1 MEQFGPYRIEGLLGR
16 GGMGEVHRAYDTAHD
31 RVVAL
36 KLLSDPFVADE
47 AFRARF
53 RRESQIVA
61 RLREPHVIP
70 IHAYGEIDD
79 RLYLDMRLVEGKDL
93 KELLEDG
100 PLEPARAAGIV
111 EQVAGALDAAHE
123 DGLVHRDVKPSNV
136 LVTSAD
142 FVYLV
147 DFGIARS
154 MSGEGTSIT
163 GTGNVIGTLDY
174 MAPER
179 FGEGPITGLVD
190 VYALACVFFECL
202 TGRRPFLAEGAAAQM
217 GAHLNAPPPV
227 LSQERPGLPAALDA
241 VVARGMAKNPAD
253 RYATAREFAEAVRAA
268 LSAPAPA
275 LPTWQK
281 TLPGPVA
288 ALPPTLIGP
297 PSDPNPMPAAG
308 PPSGPNAAFSGLNQ
322 TLAAGPP
329 SGPNPTLGAPPPT
342 FAGPV
347 SQQHA
352 APAPQTPPRATPA
365 GHYAGP
371 PTGSYPPPARYTGP
385 SDKVAPVPLKSHRNR
400 WLALCGA
407 LAGIVVVALLVTY
420 LVTKDNTTQ
429 TAGPGPSTPV
439 TVTPPPSTTPPATT
453 SPPPSTSERKPA
465 HDEKLYAALP
475 AVYKQYTC
483 ADAAVPSGAAAAVEC
498 TDSNIGDVKIGNVV
512 FPQPTGAK
520 FLRFADAAAMDAF
533 FQNVVKT
540 QGLTRND
547 AQGACRPDK
556 YPKIWGTYYRAEVP
570 NPIPG
575 EFLTCFLGDPA
586 QLVWTEKKDLVAGIL
601 LSTKVTDNDQ
611 LDMLYQWWNTNI
623 LSEMPPA

>member
-36 KLLSDPFVADE
+36 KLLSDPFVGDE

-70 IHAYGEIDD
+70 IHAYGEIDG

-93 KELLEDG
+93 KELLEAG

-154 MSGEGTSIT
+154 MTAEGTSIT

-179 FGEGPITGLVD
+179 FGDAPITGLVD

-202 TGRRPFLAEGAAAQM
+202 TGRRPFPAEGAAAQM

-227 LSQERPGLPAALDA
+227 PSQERPGLPPALDA

-253 RYATAREFAEAVRAA
+253 RYPTARAFAEAVRTALAA
-268 LSAPAPA
+268 PVPPM
-275 LPTWQK
+275 PTWQH
-281 TLPGPVA
+281 TTPAPVN
-288 ALPPTLIGP
+288 PPTL
-297 PSDPNPMPAAG
+297 
-308 PPSGPNAAFSGLNQ
+308 
-322 TLAAGPP
+322 
-329 SGPNPTLGAPPPT
+329 
-342 FAGPV
+342 
-347 SQQHA
+347 
-352 APAPQTPPRATPA
+352 PAPLTPPRPMPIPTAPYGGPPT
-365 GHYAGP
+365 GTYAGP
-371 PTGSYPPPARYTGP
+371 PTGPRSAPIPVQPRPAP
-385 SDKVAPVPLKSHRNR
+385 QAKSQRNR
-400 WLALCGA
+400 WIALCAA
-407 LAGIVVVALLVTY
+407 LAGVVVVALVITY
-420 LVTKDNTTQ
+420 VVTKDGTTQ
-429 TAGPGPSTPV
+429 TGGPGPITPK
-439 TVTPPPSTTPPATT
+439 TVTDSPPSTPPETT
-453 SPPPSTSERKPA
+453 SDTTAPPSTSESKPA
-465 HDEKLYAALP
+465 PDNKLFAALP

-483 ADAAVPSGAAAAVEC
+483 VPAAPPAGAAAAAEC
-498 TDSNIGDVKIGNVV
+498 TDSNVGDVKIGNVV
-512 FPQPTGAK
+512 FRQPTGAR

-533 FQNVVKT
+533 FQDIVKT

-575 EFLTCFLGDPA
+575 EYLTCFLGDPA
-586 QLVWTEKKDLVAGIL
+586 QLVWTEKKELVAGIL
-601 LSTKVTDNDQ
+601 LSTKVKDNDE
-611 LDMLYQWWNTNI
+611 LDKLYQWWNTEI
-623 LSEMPPA
+623 LSDMPRN

>member
-36 KLLSDPFVADE
+36 KLLSGPNAADE

-70 IHAYGEIDD
+70 IHAYGEIDGQ
-79 RLYLDMRLVEGKDL
+79 LYLDMRLVEGQDL
-93 KELLEDG
+93 KELLAGG
-100 PLEPARAAGIV
+100 PLTPERAAGIV

-136 LVTSAD
+136 LVTSGD

-154 MSGEGTSIT
+154 MSAEGTSLT

-179 FGEGPITGLVD
+179 FGDAPITGLVD

-202 TGRRPFLAEGAAAQM
+202 TGSRPFPAEGAVAQM
-217 GAHLNAPPPV
+217 GAHLTAPPPA
-227 LSQERPGLPAALDA
+227 LSQARPGLPVALDT

-253 RYATAREFAEAVRAA
+253 RYPTAAAFAEAVRTA
-268 LSAPAPA
+268 LATPTPTPVPPI
-275 LPTWQK
+275 PTWQK
-281 TLPGPVA
+281 TLPGPVT
-288 ALPPTLIGP
+288 PPR
-297 PSDPNPMPAAG
+297 PMPA
-308 PPSGPNAAFSGLNQ
+308 PIY
-322 TLAAGPP
+322 
-329 SGPNPTLGAPPPT
+329 
-342 FAGPV
+342 V
-347 SQQHA
+347 
-352 APAPQTPPRATPA
+352 
-365 GHYAGP
+365 GP
-371 PTGSYPPPARYTGP
+371 PTGPYPGPPTGP
-385 SDKVAPVPLKSHRNR
+385 LTGPAPSPKSQRGR
-400 WLALCGA
+400 WIALCSA
-407 LAGIVVVALLVTY
+407 LAGVVVVALLITY
-420 LVTKDNTTQ
+420 LVTKDRTQ
-429 TAGPGPSTPV
+429 TGSPSPTPPV
-439 TVTPPPSTTPPATT
+439 TVTPGSSSTPS
-453 SPPPSTSERKPA
+453 PPSTSESSTPKPS

-483 ADAAVPSGAAAAVEC
+483 VDAATPAGAAAAVEC
-498 TDSNIGDVKIGNVV
+498 TDSNVGDVKIGNVV
-512 FPQPTGAK
+512 FPQPTGAR
-520 FLRFADAAAMDAF
+520 FLRFADAASMDAF
-533 FQNVVKT
+533 FQNIVKT

-570 NPIPG
+570 NPIRG
-575 EFLTCFLGDPA
+575 EYLTCFFGDPA
-586 QLVWTEKKDLVAGIL
+586 QLVWTEKENLVAGIL
-601 LSTKVTDNDQ
+601 LSTKVTNNDQ
-611 LDMLYQWWNTNI
+611 LDMLYQWWNTEI
-623 LSEMPPA
+623 LVDMGSA

>member
-36 KLLSDPFVADE
+36 KLLSGPNADDE

-70 IHAYGEIDD
+70 IHAYGEIDG

-154 MSGEGTSIT
+154 MTAEGTSIT

-179 FGEGPITGLVD
+179 FGDAPITGLVD

-202 TGRRPFLAEGAAAQM
+202 TGRRPFPAEGAAAQM

-227 LSQERPGLPAALDA
+227 LSQERPGLPPALDA

-253 RYATAREFAEAVRAA
+253 RYPTARAFADAARAA
-268 LSAPAPA
+268 VTAPAAP

-281 TLPGPVA
+281 TLPGPVTP
-288 ALPPTLIGP
+288 PPTL
-297 PSDPNPMPAAG
+297 A
-308 PPSGPNAAFSGLNQ
+308 
-322 TLAAGPP
+322 
-329 SGPNPTLGAPPPT
+329 APPPT
-342 FAGPV
+342 FSGPIP
-347 SQQHA
+347 QQHA
-352 APAPQTPPRATPA
+352 VPAPMTPPRPMPATP
-365 GHYAGP
+365 YAGP
-371 PTGSYPPPARYTGP
+371 PTGSYPGPRPFTGP
-385 SDKVAPVPLKSHRNR
+385 SGKLAPAAGGPAKSQRSR
-400 WLALCGA
+400 WIALCAA
-407 LAGIVVVALLVTY
+407 LAGVVVVALLITY
-420 LVTKDNTTQ
+420 LVTKDQTTQ
-429 TAGPGPSTPV
+429 TGGPRTPV
-439 TVTPPPSTTPPATT
+439 TVEPPTSSTPAPESSTGKS
-453 SPPPSTSERKPA
+453 SPPPSTSDSKPA
-465 HDEKLYAALP
+465 PDGKLFDALP

-483 ADAAVPSGAAAAVEC
+483 VPAAAPPGAAAAAEC
-498 TDSNIGDVKIGNVV
+498 TDSNVGDVKIGNVV
-512 FPQPTGAK
+512 FRQPTGAR

-533 FQNVVKT
+533 FQDIVKT

-556 YPKIWGTYYRAEVP
+556 YPKIWGTYYRAA

-575 EFLTCFLGDPA
+575 EYLTCFLGDPA
-586 QLVWTEKKDLVAGIL
+586 QLVWTEKKNLVAGIL

-611 LDMLYQWWNTNI
+611 LDQLYQWWNTEI
-623 LSEMPPA
+623 LSDMPQN